1 MNGEIVKN
9 IDRGEDNIW
18 FNNDLMVVETIGGY
32 NRIISKKPSS
42 NRYRGKIKTPM
53 SYSDFK
59 RDSNGNLI
67 FSPQTN
73 GQG

>member
-1 MNGEIVKN
+1 MNEEFVKN
-9 IDRGEDNIW
+9 IDRGEDNHW

-53 SYSDFK
+53 S
-59 RDSNGNLI
+59 
-67 FSPQTN
+67 
-73 GQG
+73 